1 MYRMDAEARSKR
13 VLAIGVLFAAV
24 GIVSLGIALMQTEI
38 PDGRERN
45 ASDIFNDEY
54 TIEEK
59 AEILA
64 VLSASSTGADI
75 PEEEKLRVLQSL
87 RE

>member
-1 MYRMDAEARSKR
+1 MRHMDAEARSKR
-13 VLAIGVLFAAV
+13 VLAIGILFAAV

-45 ASDIFNDEY
+45 ASEIFNDEY
-54 TIEEK
+54 TVEEK